1 MCYFKNMGN
10 EVCLRLSLPQ
20 QEIPCICLTA
30 VNALCLADYKEE
42 LQTLANN
49 PEYENKSLS
58 KLRTKVLQEF
68 STRLDA
74 RGIIFTKTRRGAI
87 ALTQWIQENPKFADM
102 DVKPAYVIGGGDQS
116 VVKPMTAVST
126 VENTQRVCSP
136 VLCVDSNQV

>member
-1 MCYFKNMGN
+1 M
-10 EVCLRLSLPQ
+10 VCLRLNLPR
-20 QEIPCICLTA
+20 QEIPCPRLTDVNGLCLTE
-30 VNALCLADYKEE
+30 YKEE

-58 KLRTKVLQEF
+58 KLKTKVLQEF

-87 ALTQWIQENPKFADM
+87 ALTQWIRENSKFADM

-116 VVKPMTAVST
+116 VVKPMTAVSRT
-126 VENTQRVCSP
+126 MGLSSVWIQTQP
-136 VLCVDSNQV
+136 